1 MSHSGAWTVVS
12 VVRTGIGRHVEE
24 QSREEGAKVQL
35 TVCTASLHTHKLL
48 GQGSQR
54 QVDVVLHQAFKTQG
68 DLRCAPPTRPQPEAL
83 NPPGPACPPDRR
95 TPPHTGPHHLH
106 VGDGALYRPF
116 LLSLNHLL
124 HQRTISS
131 IIGNHDY
138 NTRGILHGRHI
149 HPCQQFP
156 LT

>member
-1 MSHSGAWTVVS
+1 MLGLSSLSCALVLADM
-12 VVRTGIGRHVEE
+12 VEE
-24 QSREEGAKVQL
+24 QSSEEGAKVQL
-35 TVCTASLHTHKLL
+35 TVCTASLHTHTSCLDKAARDRSTLYFTKHSRHKVTCAVHHRPGLSQKL
-48 GQGSQR
+48 SI
-54 QVDVVLHQAFKTQG
+54 VPV
-68 DLRCAPPTRPQPEAL
+68 PPAL
-83 NPPGPACPPDRR
+83 PTGERR
-95 TPPHTGPHHLH
+95 PHTGPHHLH
-106 VGDGALYRPF
+106 VGDGALCRPF

-124 HQRTISS
+124 HQCTMPS